1 MIETHIISGSI
12 SGKKRHSQGICP
24 VSTDDFQRIDSVSQG
39 LTHLSSLIVSHQTVD
54 QYLLKRCL
62 SGLLNS
68 GEYHSDYPEENDVI
82 AGNQHIRRIEILV
95 ILRLLRPAQSLK
107 GPKGTG
113 EPGIQGI
120 LILTKG
126 GTLTLWTTFRLFQG
140 YDQLPA
146 VLTIVSGNTMS
157 PPKLTGNT
165 PVLDIFQPMQVG
177 LSVVFR
183 NKFQISLVQCFDS
196 RLCQL
201 FHLHKPLGL
210 HHRLNGGSATI
221 MHTYIVTVGHYL
233 L

>member
-1 MIETHIISGSI
+1 MVTLGKNPLICQSQVLGNYGKHFFKTCFLLSYQREKSFFLLFLYIHKEETGSIPNLIHKVSAGFHTAMIETHIISGSI

-120 LILTKG
+120 LILMKG
-126 GTLTLWTTFRLFQG
+126 GTLTLWTRIRLFQG
-140 YDQLPA
+140 YD
-146 VLTIVSGNTMS
+146 
-157 PPKLTGNT
+157 
-165 PVLDIFQPMQVG
+165 
-177 LSVVFR
+177 
-183 NKFQISLVQCFDS
+183 
-196 RLCQL
+196 
-201 FHLHKPLGL
+201 
-210 HHRLNGGSATI
+210 
-221 MHTYIVTVGHYL
+221 
-233 L
+233 

>member
-1 MIETHIISGSI
+1 MN
-12 SGKKRHSQGICP
+12 
-24 VSTDDFQRIDSVSQG
+24 
-39 LTHLSSLIVSHQTVD
+39 

-68 GEYHSDYPEENDVI
+68 GEYHSNYPEENDVI
-82 AGNQHIRRIEILV
+82 AGNQHIRRIEIFV
-95 ILRLLRPAQSLK
+95 IFRLLRPSQSLK

-126 GTLTLWTTFRLFQG
+126 GTLTLWTTLRLFQR
-140 YDQLPA
+140 YDQLSA
-146 VLTIVSGNTMS
+146 VLTIICRNTVS

-177 LSVVFR
+177 LTVVFR
-183 NKFQISLVQCFDS
+183 NKFQISLVQRFDS
-196 RLCQL
+196 GLCQL

-210 HHRLNGGSATI
+210 YHRLNGGSATI
-221 MHTYIVTVGHYL
+221 MHTYIVAVRHHL